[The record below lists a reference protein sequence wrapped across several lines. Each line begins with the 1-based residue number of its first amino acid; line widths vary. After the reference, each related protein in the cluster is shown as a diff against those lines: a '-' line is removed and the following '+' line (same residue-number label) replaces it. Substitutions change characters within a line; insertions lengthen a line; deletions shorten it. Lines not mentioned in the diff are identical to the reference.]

1 MRAVYKQ
8 PGHVPEIIDL
18 DNELVPIQGFIGG
31 YIETVPLDGDFLL
44 ICNEEGKLL
53 GLEPNIFLISGTYV
67 EEIVEEIVGPI
78 LVVKNNGEEFGE
90 LTEEEA
96 DKVCSIVGGS
106 GIWRLQ

>member
-31 YIETVPLDGDFLL
+31 YIETVPLDDDFLL

-67 EEIVEEIVGPI
+67 EEIVGPI

-96 DKVCSIVGGS
+96 DEVCRQIGGS
-106 GIWRLQ
+106 GIWLLK

>member
-8 PGHVPEIIDL
+8 PGHVPEIFDL

-53 GLEPNIFLISGTYV
+53 GLEPNIFLISGTCV
-67 EEIVEEIVGPI
+67 DEIVGPI

-106 GIWRLQ
+106 GIWRLK

>member
-53 GLEPNIFLISGTYV
+53 GLEPNIFLISGTDV
-67 EEIVEEIVGPI
+67 DEIVGPI
-78 LVVKNNGEEFGE
+78 LVVKNSGEEFGE

>member
-53 GLEPNIFLISGTYV
+53 GLEPNIFLIAGTSV
-67 EEIVEEIVGPI
+67 DEIVGPI

-106 GIWRLQ
+106 GIWRLK

>member
-8 PGHVPEIIDL
+8 PGNVPEIIDL

-53 GLEPNIFLISGTYV
+53 GLEPNIFLISGTNV
-67 EEIVEEIVGPI
+67 DEIVGPI

-106 GIWRLQ
+106 GIWRLK

>member
-67 EEIVEEIVGPI
+67 DEIVGPI

-96 DKVCSIVGGS
+96 NEVCSIVGGS
-106 GIWRLQ
+106 GIWRLK